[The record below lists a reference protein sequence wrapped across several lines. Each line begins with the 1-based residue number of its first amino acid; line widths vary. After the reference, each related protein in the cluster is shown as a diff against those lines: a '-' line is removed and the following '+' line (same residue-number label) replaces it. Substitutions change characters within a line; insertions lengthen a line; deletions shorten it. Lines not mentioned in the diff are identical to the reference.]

1 MPAGALAGTVLER
14 ADRAAIRAEP
24 FPHIVIENALDAGLY
39 ARLDAARPR
48 FADIGWPNPTHSTLR
63 VAYGASHMLD
73 QRRFGATWASFIAAH
88 VEPAVTWAVA
98 ALFRDHWSAHLPD
111 AGWLAAARYGLLD
124 RDGFDAADVLL
135 DARVE
140 IMTPVTQ
147 VASAHRR
154 GHVDAPNRLFSGLF
168 YMRADEDDSVGG
180 VLELFRWTRERASR
194 LAANEASG
202 VAVAGV
208 ATGTAMAAMI
218 ARISPVRTNR
228 QPPRAIIAVLCHNS
242 SALITPARMILFILA
257 MRRRTKCG
265 RA

>member
-1 MPAGALAGTVLER
+1 VPAGALAGTVLER

-48 FADIGWPNPTHSTLR
+48 FADIGWPNPTHSNLR
-63 VAYGASHMLD
+63 VAYGARHMLD
-73 QRRFGATWASFIAAH
+73 QRRFGDTWASFIAAH

-180 VLELFRWTRERASR
+180 GLELFRWTRERAAR
-194 LAANEASG
+194 LDVNELDPRLLEPVATVPYAANTLVLFPNSPDALHGAALREPTPHERSY
-202 VAVAGV
+202 VFI
-208 ATGTAMAAMI
+208 TAEV
-218 ARISPVRTNR
+218 SND
-228 QPPRAIIAVLCHNS
+228 
-242 SALITPARMILFILA
+242 LF
-257 MRRRTKCG
+257 
-265 RA
+265 